1 MVVDI
6 HNTDI
11 KYSIIYADPPWSYND
26 KNCSG
31 ACERYYK
38 TMSIIDICKLPIDN
52 LANKDAVL
60 FLWATYPQLE
70 NAFKL
75 IKAWGFTYK
84 SIAFQWIK
92 LNRGAKIE
100 NLQITTIKDLIKS
113 SCFFGLGRWTRG
125 NSECCL
131 IAVKGKPKRISA
143 SVGQLIFA
151 PLTRHSAKPPE
162 TREKILQLMGNLP
175 RIELFARQ
183 QVDGWDCWGNEV

>member
-6 HNTDI
+6 HNTDK
-11 KYSIIYADPPWSYND
+11 KYKIIYADPPWSYND

-31 ACERYYK
+31 ACERHYK
-38 TMSIIDICKLPIDN
+38 TMRLQDIQSLPI
-52 LANKDAVL
+52 NKISDKDCIL
-60 FLWATYPQLE
+60 FLWATYPMINEALST
-70 NAFKL
+70 
-75 IKAWGFTYK
+75 IKSWGFKYK
-84 SIAFQWIK
+84 TIGFQWVK
-92 LNRGAKIE
+92 QNKRG
-100 NLQITTIKDLIKS
+100 NG
-113 SCFFGLGRWTRG
+113 FFLGLGWWTRG

-162 TREKILQLMGNLP
+162 TREKILQLMGNLS